1 MKNKSNQ
8 DLIEEYHR
16 IKNSGVKSFA
26 SWWGLNL
33 IIRELKKRDI
43 YKQVK
48 PKTDEKKNYR

>member
-1 MKNKSNQ
+1 VKNKSDQ
-8 DLIEEYHR
+8 DLIEEYYQ
-16 IKNSGVKSFA
+16 ISNGGVKSFA